1 MKISVVVPAFNEERL
16 LGETLASIREA
27 TVVFAERGW
36 SSELIVCDNNST
48 DRTGEIARAADALVV
63 FEPVN
68 QISRARNAG
77 AAQARG
83 DWLVFVDADSQPSR
97 ALFGDVEQAI
107 ASGRCLGGGAAVCV
121 DEDAEALVRMSIAA
135 WNAIS
140 RAMKWAAGSF
150 VFCEARAFRA
160 LGGFSEELY
169 ASEEIEFSRR
179 AKRLARREGRAF
191 VILHEH
197 PLLTSDRKARLYT
210 KREYVAFL
218 LKTLMLRGRNLRRR
232 EDCYAWYDGRR

>member
-1 MKISVVVPAFNEERL
+1 VKISVVVPAFNEERL